1 MQNLY
6 LSINQYNM
14 KNFLL
19 LFSLLFLTAIQAQ
32 KTPNALQITYIKSSN
47 GTIIE
52 NQDLLIVYADK
63 KQTIVTTEK
72 IISKKATFP
81 YESFYL
87 NRLSNHW
94 FQTAQ
99 LSPTKSISTVDSLAI
114 NNQKFTFSSET
125 KKILGYL
132 CKKATISI
140 NSNTIDIWYT
150 DNLELKGAPS
160 QLGQNLGLVLEVTRN
175 NNYSIIAS
183 KVEKLKNIP
192 AELAGIQNP
201 KTITDVL
208 NYRDE
213 LWKSRFTTIPIF
225 ENEIVNFSGES
236 KSNDSIF
243 RFANGTVIARKIKVG
258 RIPNGSQ
265 VFVDLKEQ
273 SNGDAYDR
281 TGSVFVIPMK
291 SEITFFDALHEG
303 KEILPIYNNGNGK
316 DYQGVVQTEQFS
328 PIIELMRF
336 FTPFGVS
343 HFNYLQLKN
352 KEWEE
357 SVFYRQDIS
366 DLTTILN
373 NQEVIIGVFI
383 GNYDKGGHK
392 VSLNLTIHEEENSK
406 AKTNKIIPLFNTVNV
421 MEMAGQ
427 EYGTMFNSEKGL
439 EVTFT
444 LNQDLN
450 NAKLRYITTG
460 HGGWENGDEFVPK
473 KNSVFLDKKEVFTFT
488 PWKTDCGSYRNYNP
502 ASGNFEN
509 GLSSSDYS
517 RANWCPGTTTNP
529 IFIELGN
536 LKAGEHTIII
546 KIPQGENEGGSFSA
560 WNVSGVLMGE

>member
-1 MQNLY
+1 
-6 LSINQYNM
+6 M

-19 LFSLLFLTAIQAQ
+19 LFSILVFTSLHAQ
-32 KTPNALQITYIKSSN
+32 KNANAVKITYIKSSN
-47 GTIIE
+47 GTVIE
-52 NQDLLIVYADK
+52 NQDLVIVYADK
-63 KQTIVTTEK
+63 KQTMVTSEK

-81 YESFYL
+81 YESFFL
-87 NRLSNHW
+87 NRSNSNW
-94 FQTAQ
+94 FQTAH
-99 LSPTKSISTVDSLAI
+99 LSLTKSISTLDSLSI
-114 NNQKFTFSSET
+114 LNQKFTFSKET
-125 KKILGYL
+125 KKVVGYL
-132 CKKATISI
+132 CKKATIII

-150 DNLELKGAPS
+150 ESLGLNGAPS
-160 QLGQNLGLVLEVTRN
+160 VLGQNLGLVLEVTRN
-175 NNYSIIAS
+175 NNYSVIAS
-183 KVEKLKNIP
+183 KIEKLKSIP
-192 AELAGIQNP
+192 NEIIQVPNA
-201 KTITDVL
+201 KTTTDVL
-208 NYRDE
+208 SYRDE
-213 LWKSRFTTIPIF
+213 LWKSRFITIPIF
-225 ENEIVNFSGES
+225 ENEIINFSDQS

-243 RFANGTVIARKIKVG
+243 RFANGTVIAKKIKVG
-258 RIPNGSQ
+258 KIANGSQ

-281 TGSVFVIPMK
+281 TGSVFIIPMK
-291 SEITFFDALHEG
+291 SEITFFDALQKG
-303 KEILPIYNNGNGK
+303 KEVLPTYNNGNGK
-316 DYQGVVQTEQFS
+316 EYQGVIQTEKFS
-328 PIIELMRF
+328 PIVELMRF

-352 KEWEE
+352 REWEE
-357 SVFYRQDIS
+357 AVSYRQDIS
-366 DLTTILN
+366 DVVSTLD
-373 NQEVIIGVFI
+373 NQEVFIGVFI

-392 VSLNLTIHEEENSK
+392 ISLNLTIHNEENSK
-406 AKTNKIIPLFNTVNV
+406 AKAKKIIPLFNTLNV

-439 EVTFT
+439 EVKFKLTE
-444 LNQDLN
+444 DLKN
-450 NAKLRYITTG
+450 VKLRYITTG

-473 KNSVFLDKKEVFTFT
+473 KNSIFLDGKEAFAFT

-536 LKAGEHTIII
+536 LKSGEHTITV
-546 KIPQGENEGGSFSA
+546 KIPQGESEGGSFSS